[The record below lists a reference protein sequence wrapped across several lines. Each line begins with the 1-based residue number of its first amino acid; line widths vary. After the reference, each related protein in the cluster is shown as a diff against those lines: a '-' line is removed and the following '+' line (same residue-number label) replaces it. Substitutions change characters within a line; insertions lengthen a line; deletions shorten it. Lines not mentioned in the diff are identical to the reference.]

1 MNLEYDGEIMGKVDF
16 DDDDDLDAEIDVTED
31 ITEIRD
37 SGYSSLEVRRKLEDM
52 VEAKRL
58 RRELEDF
65 YDD

>member
-1 MNLEYDGEIMGKVDF
+1 MGKVDF
-16 DDDDDLDAEIDVTED
+16 DDDDDLDAEIEVTED
-31 ITEIRD
+31 IAEIRD

>member
-1 MNLEYDGEIMGKVDF
+1 MGKVDF
-16 DDDDDLDAEIDVTED
+16 DDDDDLDTEIDVADD

-37 SGYSSLEVRRKLEDM
+37 TGYSSLEVRRKLEDM